1 MSGIDIKP
9 LIGVTTPD
17 LQGFFSVDSKIDQLL
32 GQFEYIEPVD
42 GEEPY
47 YKLTVED
54 WLALKTGIEYLRSC
68 EELLDEN
75 LAKNFH
81 LISRL
86 EMLARMLGEGQI
98 HIGSAAR
105 EIADQANTVRF
116 NNAPTVCVS
125 SLLYALGCNTH
136 EVDNVHR
143 LFFRDGDASIMDCVR
158 MSVRTDISDPNDVTY
173 MSPSKNVR
181 MCGVGS
187 RSGGSND
194 ANISLMFSSAD
205 GKSFVTIK
213 RLADMSKNI
222 KESCCNRFHITYH
235 EDVDFPGKSVHYVY
249 HMEDMWDTF
258 EDTFNPTPEEI
269 AVWDL
274 AHPDDP
280 FVGIEKIRKVVLSAI
295 QSDLS
300 RQAEEAV
307 R

>member
-1 MSGIDIKP
+1 MSGINIKP

-54 WLALKTGIEYLRSC
+54 WLALKTGIEYFRSC

-125 SLLYALGCNTH
+125 SLLYALGCNMH

-143 LFFRDGDASIMDCVR
+143 LFFKDGDASIMDCVK
-158 MSVRTDISDPNDVTY
+158 MSVRTDISDPDDVTY
-173 MSPSKNVR
+173 MSPGKYIR
-181 MCGVGS
+181 MCG
-187 RSGGSND
+187 GGS
-194 ANISLMFSSAD
+194 L
-205 GKSFVTIK
+205 
-213 RLADMSKNI
+213 
-222 KESCCNRFHITYH
+222 
-235 EDVDFPGKSVHYVY
+235 SV
-249 HMEDMWDTF
+249 W
-258 EDTFNPTPEEI
+258 
-269 AVWDL
+269 
-274 AHPDDP
+274 
-280 FVGIEKIRKVVLSAI
+280 
-295 QSDLS
+295 
-300 RQAEEAV
+300 
-307 R
+307 